1 MLHADIAD
9 MRFFAKS
16 TADPHYCLLFV
27 DFFTQKIYTF
37 PMKKRNLLKKK
48 MELFYEEVN
57 NKRKQKKMRL
67 QTDLE
72 FQQNDI
78 EKLNNKYNVDTLST
92 RLRGGKTFVAEQK
105 IREFKKLLLKTK
117 SLYKKAKKQI
127 KPNEIIK
134 EVTINMNKTK
144 TQIYGVEPEKTEK
157 KSLKDDNFREKFDF
171 YRLEK
176 VGKHV
181 ARQERYDT
189 KKDTQKPRK
198 LRDLLNVGE
207 KDFVLAE
214 RLKKKDASGRLY
226 KSTTQNKTFF
236 SKNKIYIIKK
246 RVQTTSNDWYYW
258 VSEENS
264 EITNKFR
271 YLRQELYALN
281 DQWR

>member
-1 MLHADIAD
+1 
-9 MRFFAKS
+9 
-16 TADPHYCLLFV
+16 
-27 DFFTQKIYTF
+27 
-37 PMKKRNLLKKK
+37 

-57 NKRKQKKMRL
+57 NKRKQKKLRL

-78 EKLNNKYNVDTLST
+78 KKLNNKYNVDTFST
-92 RLRGGKTFVAEQK
+92 RLRGGKAFVAEQK

-198 LRDLLNVGE
+198 LRDLLNLGE
-207 KDFVLAE
+207 KVFVLAV

-246 RVQTTSNDWYYW
+246 KGSND
-258 VSEENS
+258 
-264 EITNKFR
+264 I
-271 YLRQELYALN
+271 
-281 DQWR
+281 